1 MAALLKRRKRTELE
15 AYLNSA
21 PDNVPAA
28 KPPPTTSTQITSI
41 LAVDMGNVHTRAV
54 LIDQVEGV
62 YRLVGRSQTRTTAG
76 FPIGDAYV
84 GVERAL
90 LAMSQST
97 GRMLTR
103 EDGRVIIPEQSDR
116 SGVDLFVAT
125 ASLGRRLRTVM
136 MGLVPDVSVI
146 SAQRAAAGTYID
158 IVETISLDDR
168 RSAQDQMN
176 AMILAR
182 PDLIFIAGGT
192 EGGAEAP
199 VLELAQ
205 TARLA
210 SRLMPRGHRPII
222 LYAGNSA
229 LIERIEALFSDQTL
243 LIADNVRPTL
253 DVEALESAQAQLAAA
268 FDSFAEAQIV
278 GFDRVGALSRIG
290 VQPTAQSIGL
300 IAEYL
305 GRTAGDTLILD
316 IGSGSSALATYVY
329 RHLSTSIRT
338 DIGLGQSAGTLL
350 RAVGI
355 DAVRAWLPLI
365 ASDNEIAA
373 YAYNKTLRP
382 MIIPDRQ
389 RTLYFEHALLR
400 AGAWELLRA
409 ARPAWTTDTAY
420 DDPNAPM
427 PPFAQIIACGAALTN
442 TGQPGMTAMLIL
454 DALQPVGVTRLRSDP
469 GGLVAA
475 LGAVARVTPEAV
487 VQILDGE
494 SLDDLGTCLNV
505 SGTPREGAPAV
516 RVRVTNADGVS
527 ETHTVMGGT
536 LFIVPLPSGLRA
548 DVRVRVLRRGLHIG
562 GKRQLRLR
570 VMGGAAGII
579 IDARGRPLPL
589 AANPRGVAAQLPAWY
604 AQATG
609 EAVRRIPEDW
619 LTPKAP
625 VVTEYPLAAAEM
637 PAEPGEPKRRTL
649 AEAAR
654 SGRGRGKKAEEAPKL
669 AALTSEKPE
678 RGRKR
683 RGQPQQQAQIAD
695 DDLFPDLS
703 DDLPSGK
710 SQKKDDL
717 DDLRT
722 LFP

>member
-1 MAALLKRRKRTELE
+1 MAALLRRRKRTELE

-21 PDNVPAA
+21 PDDAPAVKSSPSASVP
-28 KPPPTTSTQITSI
+28 ITSI
-41 LAVDMGNVHTRAV
+41 LAVDLGNVHTRAV

-103 EDGRVIIPEQSDR
+103 EDGQVIIPEQSDR

-168 RSAQDQMN
+168 RSVQDQMN
-176 AMILAR
+176 AVILAR

-222 LYAGNSA
+222 LYAGNSE
-229 LIERIEALFSDQTL
+229 LVERMAALFSDQVL

-268 FDSFAEAQIV
+268 FDSFASAQIV
-278 GFDRVGALSRIG
+278 GFERVGALSRIG
-290 VQPTAQSIGL
+290 VQPTAQSVGL

-305 GRTAGDTLILD
+305 GRTAGDTLIVD
-316 IGSGSSALATYVY
+316 IGGGSSVLAAYVY
-329 RHLSTSIRT
+329 RHLATSIRT
-338 DIGLGQSAGTLL
+338 DIGLGQSAASLL

-355 DAVRAWLPLI
+355 KGVRAWLPFI

-382 MIIPDRQ
+382 LTIPERQ
-389 RTLYFEHALLR
+389 RTLYLEHALLR
-400 AGAWELLRA
+400 AGARELLRA
-409 ARPAWTTDTAY
+409 ARPVWTTDTAD

-427 PPFAQIIACGAALTN
+427 PPFAQIIASGAALTH

-454 DALQPVGVTRLRSDP
+454 DALQPVGVSRLRADP
-469 GGLVAA
+469 GGLIAA
-475 LGAVARVTPEAV
+475 LGAVARVAPEAV
-487 VQILDGE
+487 VQVLDGA
-494 SLDDLGTCLNV
+494 SLDDLGTCISV
-505 SGTPREGAPAV
+505 SGTPRDGAPAV
-516 RVRVTNADGVS
+516 RVRMTNADGVI

-536 LFIVPLPSGLRA
+536 LFIIPLPPGLRA
-548 DVRVRVLRRGLHIG
+548 DVRVRVLQRGLHIG
-562 GKRQLRLR
+562 ERSRIRTR
-570 VMGGAAGII
+570 VMGGEAGII

-589 AANPRGVAAQLPAWY
+589 AATPRGVAAQLPAWY

-609 EAVRRIPEDW
+609 EAIQRIPEDW

-625 VVTEYPLAAAEM
+625 AVTEAA
-637 PAEPGEPKRRTL
+637 PAAGARSGESPEPKRRTL

-654 SGRGRGKKAEEAPKL
+654 SKQRREAAPKL
-669 AALTSEKPE
+669 AALTADKPE

-683 RGQPQQQAQIAD
+683 RGQPQRELIAD
-695 DDLFPDLS
+695 DDLFPDLN
-703 DDLPSGK
+703 DELPSGK
-710 SQKKDDL
+710 SDKKDDL
-717 DDLRT
+717 DDLPT